1 MALVE
6 YERRGSIAYITLN
19 RPEKLNAI
27 SDALSM
33 ELRDALFRL
42 DDDQEAMVG
51 IVSGKGRAF
60 CSGAD
65 VQQRQLRARDELERL
80 GSPIGRGAS
89 ISEPVFRSTNSKP
102 LIAAVHGYVLGGGLR
117 IALLSDLLV
126 ASEGTQFQ
134 ITEVRRGVSGSHFW
148 AFIAQRAS
156 GGFADDIAITG
167 RFWSAEEGVA
177 KGVVHRLAKQ
187 GEHVRVAE
195 DLAAEMLKN
204 PPLAVRA
211 AVKDRRAVLEKL
223 DVQSHTTRP
232 HHLHLTEDFREAA
245 LAFVEKRAP
254 VFRGR

>member
-6 YERRGSIAYITLN
+6 YEQRGSIAYITLN

-27 SDALSM
+27 SDALSL

-42 DDDQEAMVG
+42 DDDKEAFVG

-65 VQQRQLRARDELERL
+65 VQQRQLRTHDELERL
-80 GSPIGRGAS
+80 GGPVGRGVS
-89 ISEPVFRSTNSKP
+89 VSEPVFRSTNAKP

-117 IALLSDLLV
+117 MALLSDLLV

-134 ITEVRRGVSGSHFW
+134 ITETRRGVSGNHFW
-148 AFIAQRAS
+148 AFLAQRAS
-156 GGFADDIAITG
+156 GGFADDVAITG
-167 RFWSAEEGVA
+167 RFWSAEEGAA
-177 KGVVHRLAKQ
+177 KGMVHRLAKP
-187 GEHVRVAE
+187 GEHVKVAE
-195 DLAAEMLKN
+195 EVAAEILKN

-211 AVKDRRAVLEKL
+211 AVRDRRAILEKL
-223 DVQSHTTRP
+223 DVQAHATRP

-245 LAFVEKRAP
+245 LAFNEKRKP
-254 VFRGR
+254 VCRGR